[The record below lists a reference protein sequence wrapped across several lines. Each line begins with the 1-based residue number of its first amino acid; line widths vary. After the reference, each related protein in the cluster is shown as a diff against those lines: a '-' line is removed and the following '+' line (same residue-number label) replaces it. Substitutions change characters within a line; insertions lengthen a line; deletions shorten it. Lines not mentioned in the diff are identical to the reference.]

1 MKKTV
6 LNLRNLGF
14 ALVASTAMFAFS
26 CGGEETVEGAT
37 EAADDAATEVE
48 AEATEAVDAAVE
60 AACDMGDAADSAA
73 AMACDGGEGAE
84 HSCDH

>member
-37 EAADDAATEVE
+37 EAAADAATEVE
-48 AEATEAVDAAVE
+48 AEATEAVDAAVD
-60 AACDMGDAADSAA
+60 AAVEAADSAA

-84 HSCDH
+84 HSCDN

>member
-1 MKKTV
+1 MKKIV

-14 ALVASTAMFAFS
+14 ALVASTAMLAFS

-37 EAADDAATEVE
+37 DAA
-48 AEATEAVDAAVE
+48 AEATETAVEVVEEAVEEAVDAT
-60 AACDMGDAADSAA
+60 DSAA
-73 AMACDGGEGAE
+73 AMACDGGDGAE

>member
-1 MKKTV
+1 MKKIV

-14 ALVASTAMFAFS
+14 ALVASTAMLAFS

-37 EAADDAATEVE
+37 DAAADAA
-48 AEATEAVDAAVE
+48 AEATETAVEVVEEAVEEAVDAT
-60 AACDMGDAADSAA
+60 DSAA

>member
-37 EAADDAATEVE
+37 DAAADA
-48 AEATEAVDAAVE
+48 ATEAVDAA
-60 AACDMGDAADSAA
+60 CDMGDAVDSAA
-73 AMACDGGEGAE
+73 SMACDGGEGAE

>member
-37 EAADDAATEVE
+37 DAAAEAATEATE
-48 AEATEAVDAAVE
+48 TATEAVEEAVD
-60 AACDMGDAADSAA
+60 AACDMGDMADSAA

>member
-37 EAADDAATEVE
+37 DAATE
-48 AEATEAVDAAVE
+48 ATEAATEAATEVVEEVVEEAVE
-60 AACDMGDAADSAA
+60 ATDSAA

>member
-37 EAADDAATEVE
+37 DAATE
-48 AEATEAVDAAVE
+48 AATEATETATEVVEEAVE
-60 AACDMGDAADSAA
+60 AACDMGDATDSAA